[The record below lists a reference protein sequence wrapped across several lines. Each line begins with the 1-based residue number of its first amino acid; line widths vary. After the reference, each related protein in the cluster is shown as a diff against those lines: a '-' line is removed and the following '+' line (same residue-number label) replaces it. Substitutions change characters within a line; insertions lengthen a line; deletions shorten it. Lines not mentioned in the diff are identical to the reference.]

1 MARKP
6 NYNFEK
12 RAKEDARKAKKDAK
26 AAERAQRK
34 RDAALGIDTGVAPD
48 DSADETDAD
57 DTDDDTA
64 ADARAE

>member
-26 AAERAQRK
+26 AAEKLQRK
-34 RDAALGIDTGVAPD
+34 REAALGGGDAAPAADGDDADTD
-48 DSADETDAD
+48 DAD
-57 DTDDDTA
+57 DDA
-64 ADARAE
+64 GARAE

>member
-26 AAERAQRK
+26 AAEKLQRK
-34 RDAALGIDTGVAPD
+34 RDAALDRTPG
-48 DSADETDAD
+48 DAD
-57 DTDDDTA
+57 GSGGPDA
-64 ADARAE
+64 ADGEPQ

>member
-26 AAERAQRK
+26 AAEKLQRK
-34 RDAALGIDTGVAPD
+34 RDAALDRGAGDAGAP
-48 DSADETDAD
+48 AD
-57 DTDDDTA
+57 DDDA
-64 ADARAE
+64 APPAE

>member
-26 AAERAQRK
+26 AAEKLQRK
-34 RDAALGIDTGVAPD
+34 RDAAVERPGGG
-48 DSADETDAD
+48 DEAGD
-57 DTDDDTA
+57 A
-64 ADARAE
+64 ADGDLPAE

>member
-26 AAERAQRK
+26 AAEKLQRK
-34 RDAALGIDTGVAPD
+34 RDAALGIGGA
-48 DSADETDAD
+48 
-57 DTDDDTA
+57 A
-64 ADARAE
+64 ADGDGSDAEGADAEDTPAQ

>member
-26 AAERAQRK
+26 AAEKLQRK
-34 RDAALGIDTGVAPD
+34 RDAALGIGGDAPAADGD
-48 DSADETDAD
+48 DGADDDDDETA
-57 DTDDDTA
+57 TP
-64 ADARAE
+64 AE

>member
-26 AAERAQRK
+26 AAEKLQRK
-34 RDAALGIDTGVAPD
+34 RDAAVDRGDGTGAPAADGD
-48 DSADETDAD
+48 DGADAAD
-57 DTDDDTA
+57 DA
-64 ADARAE
+64 AE

>member
-26 AAERAQRK
+26 AAERLQRK
-34 RDAALGIDTGVAPD
+34 RDASLERGPD
-48 DSADETDAD
+48 DDAAAAQDPNAALPD
-57 DTDDDTA
+57 D
-64 ADARAE
+64 

>member
-26 AAERAQRK
+26 AAEKLQRK
-34 RDAALGIDTGVAPD
+34 RDAALDRGAAGDAGAP
-48 DSADETDAD
+48 AD
-57 DTDDDTA
+57 DDVA
-64 ADARAE
+64 SPAE

>member
-26 AAERAQRK
+26 AAEKLQRK
-34 RDAALGIDTGVAPD
+34 RDATLDRGADGDAAAP
-48 DSADETDAD
+48 AD
-57 DTDDDTA
+57 DDDA
-64 ADARAE
+64 APPAE

>member
-26 AAERAQRK
+26 AAEKLQRK
-34 RDAALGIDTGVAPD
+34 RESSLDRGAAGDAGDAGEPADDDAALP
-48 DSADETDAD
+48 
-57 DTDDDTA
+57 
-64 ADARAE
+64 AE